1 MKEVAVRAIDRAGL
15 GTPARRIA
23 RSLRAVGVGLR
34 AIGLAPWRP
43 LVPEAAFSDCVRHA
57 LRELRRHEPAEAVG
71 DYLEFGV
78 SRGTS
83 TASVFRVLRG
93 EALDHV
99 RLIGFDSFEGLPAEA
114 AMEGWTPGAF
124 RSTLGAT
131 RRYLAARK
139 VDLDRVT
146 LVKGWFKDTLTPET
160 AARLAIG
167 KASLILIDCDIYAAT
182 KEALAFCEPHIR
194 ERAIVIFDDWGHRS
208 DVGEIGQK
216 EAWEE
221 FLRDHSVF
229 RAEPLPAYLPEARVF
244 LVSRQP
250 PAAG

>member
-1 MKEVAVRAIDRAGL
+1 MKDIAVRAIDLAGL
-15 GTPARRIA
+15 GAPVRWVA
-23 RSLRAVGVGLR
+23 RSLRAVG
-34 AIGLAPWRP
+34 LAPWKP
-43 LVPEAAFSDCVRHA
+43 LVPETAFGDCVRHA
-57 LRELRRHEPAEAVG
+57 LRELRRREPAETIG

-83 TASVFRVLRG
+83 TVCVFRVLQD

-99 RLIGFDSFEGLPAEA
+99 RLIGFDSFEGLPVEA
-114 AMEGWTPGAF
+114 ATEGWRPGAF

-131 RRYLAARK
+131 RRYLAARG

-146 LVKGWFKDTLTPET
+146 LVKGWFKDTLTPE
-160 AARLAIG
+160 ARDRFAIG
-167 KASLILIDCDIYAAT
+167 KASLIMIDCDIYAAS

-194 ERAIVIFDDWGHRS
+194 ERAIVIFDDWGHKS

-221 FLRDHSVF
+221 FLRDHPVL
-229 RAEPLPAYLPEARVF
+229 RAEPLPAYIPQARVF
-244 LVSRQP
+244 LVSRQSP
-250 PAAG
+250 GAN